1 MEDKLFYFPQS
12 PGDVLWKDVKSSVQ
26 TQTTEWS
33 VKKDVSDVRVGTLN
47 LNNVHKLY
55 VTLIGGGGSGSLGE
69 KRPKNNT
76 AEYARDNNAYTA
88 YTNMCPL
95 PGCGGGGAATIFRIP
110 IILIQSQ
117 QTFVDYTVGRGGEG
131 MFDVSSTPIKPW
143 EERVG
148 KNGED
153 TSVIIRQQNAQ
164 NVEKVFKIKAIGG
177 GGGGVVGSIY
187 SRESIYNMT
196 SSSVAHIWDWSFGM
210 EHRIDD
216 VAVQYVPNAQ
226 YYNPNEYGEGR
237 YQWWNIRHGDDINSP
252 EYYQYTHFNR
262 LAENWTAITK
272 LPVYSHIAFH
282 RELEFPI
289 GSDLNSESAT
299 NRNEYIPYNFLTHG
313 VDGINRMEYL
323 KPYDKITL
331 PDISPNPERYFG
343 AGFKDSDP
351 GSSNYNGLVDTTG
364 DFKKFPNITPTSTY
378 YGFLWQYAGD
388 RHYVDNRE
396 WVQIW
401 DYNEGRLQNHPRYY
415 LRTGNTYMC
424 KDRGADFPKDNYLP
438 SMSPSRE
445 KITLFAIGKDDIV
458 LNRWS
463 EEFKSLMK
471 HYGGPIKKIPQPKG
485 TTGAFGGAGGGF
497 LHYDDPTPQTLSG
510 LYGGRSMYNVW
521 KIPESGRGG
530 NPYPK
535 KITNTINVKQLDAS
549 GLEGAYHYW
558 GGEGYEDADSRGAN
572 SKMTTFFIPGSGGGS
587 LDYVHQN
594 KRISRRKYSG
604 QEVDFKDIYPA
615 LSESPYTNVDDRVFK
630 WFAEHY
636 EELATGGKITYEGRD
651 PSNNAYISR
660 LYMND
665 LYGTHKINFL
675 NRGETGA
682 RPTTDLLMIFGAGGG
697 GGKAFYYTPGNGQ
710 ENPDMEPNFPEYG
723 CGSGGS
729 CSLNVDGEAVII
741 GVPTGSVD
749 FYLRKMIEYNE
760 SALYINFHNAARA
773 RIDGALSGVIL
784 AIVLLNIAISIA
796 TLFAPGVFQSI
807 QGAAFAGKKA
817 GKAATIG
824 QKLARLIMKVVKWFK
839 KGFKWISKKLKSL
852 RRHLQALFYK
862 LYSGGSFADNLAFV
876 KQTDKAEKL
885 AKIAESAA
893 ESAKLLQLAESG
905 QKWKYHLKKLPSKL
919 LALATGDIGEAV
931 VDSFDDIVVTTQKVG
946 GKTVKVAQI
955 QNRLFQAVF
964 GKTMKK
970 LKPILDAAKLAK
982 QAKKAAQKAEK
993 VARIGKLS
1001 EGAADVGR
1009 EFGKVINKVDNLD
1022 NIAKNAD
1029 TVKSVDNAKAATT
1042 VVENSTDQAKMQ
1054 KAYDDI
1060 KDGIQKALA
1069 ENGGKG
1075 KPSAFDVKKSLENSG
1090 LNQLEQQKVMSRLS
1104 DDMISNPTK
1113 RVFNNVTPEN
1123 RKVFEAFHDDVDKL
1137 SLGLDK
1143 QVASTNPLQ
1152 AADITDPDVIMKP
1165 RGDPEAL
1172 EDAAKIMT
1180 PEQRAAFFDFYNKN
1194 YTKLDPNSK
1203 LNMDN
1208 LAELMADQNQV
1219 LKYKF
1224 VPNSNTL
1231 QFMRTVQGQV
1241 DKTLDFASGFKVNDE
1256 LVKIFN
1262 DFPGIKNLAKNGQPA
1277 SKAMMVSNAFN
1288 KGDNMIKF
1296 MNQNPNMMDEFVD
1309 MFKKGDF
1316 SKKVKANADNFVP
1329 VANAPI
1335 ARAYDGKELKKF
1347 LNKATKNAEFKKVI
1361 ATNPAKLEELKS
1373 LMKMSD
1379 TDFANAKLFV
1389 FGKLSGDPDTI
1400 PHLLKNMNPDDLK
1413 NIKATFANEDVMNHP
1428 FFRNVRNYL
1437 DGQKQKGIANVV
1449 DGKVRLVIDGDDVTG
1464 MMDEFYDLKK
1474 ANLEKKLDDPNALVL
1489 EDVNMVDEFDNTLR
1503 YNEKKLGDVNEKKL
1517 RDAGFDLDGAK
1528 RADSDGLNN
1537 LYDNVK
1543 ATDLQNKIY
1552 NHEKLLDDNFV
1563 KATNQLDPFN
1573 PNYTAQYN
1581 ALNDAYR
1588 TNKKNLDD
1596 VWKQLEEFKNSPMSQ
1611 KKFVDG
1617 PRRPV
1622 PELGKTELD
1631 FKNMGLDDVK
1641 QKDIDNLADAKNG
1654 ANQDALDAMK
1664 NKVDNKKAALES
1676 EIAQKKTE
1684 LADIQRRNK
1693 EIDLRNEAKLKEY
1706 EQTRLA
1712 GDAEYKKKMTE
1723 YDKNN
1728 DELIKTK
1735 AELEEGKK
1743 VNAELDDIKNYNDE
1757 QVKELE
1763 KHLAGLTVHRNNDGD
1778 LIFEDGLDYYFQ
1790 KDKNS
1795 PFVRVTNGSLPELKY
1810 KDVDS
1815 LMIDGR
1821 RVNIKVSDGFA
1832 EVGGKKYPINDK
1844 GMITIDGKNYEVWG
1858 GKSYV
1863 KNPKTNITKKT
1874 NLITLADDTAPNSF
1888 SKLRLEKPGTV
1899 PANNAKLAT
1908 QRTRDV
1914 FTQNDMKSLLGRF
1927 ELKKPTKQRV
1937 NTKALEDKIKV
1948 LELNKPTPPDVGPF
1962 KPENRIPEV
1971 EIPKSDPIDALNDTS
1986 KRLED
1991 MKKYTGI
1998 NNYKPT
2004 PPTPP
2009 KPFTPKQAPLESTIN
2024 LSPVPLQGS
2033 QYVDPPVPENN
2044 YEYLFQVISD
2054 PDVSRPPPVK
2064 KPKNLV
2070 ENPVRPMQKRG
2081 SMKPDMLVGKGY
2093 VKSELMLEWVR
2104 MNINTL
2110 IFRLGYRVIRTLNKL
2125 FNTNE
2130 FSKLRT
2136 IKYEDLSDN
2145 GEIEPSIMLS
2155 PAVEPYNYIKTC
2167 AQDVLE
2173 KKSKIDDTRLYVYQE
2188 IFMDIFEY
2196 PIKIQKSEID
2206 NELIALLMEQR
2217 RRGIAIDLEYV
2228 RATIDYNNLSIYN
2241 KLNYQYIFDDFQ
2253 KVQGLLFGQ
2262 INTIRKN
2269 HMVFV

>member
-33 VKKDVSDVRVGTLN
+33 VKKDVSDVRVDTLN

-76 AEYARDNNAYTA
+76 AEYARDNNSYTA

-110 IILIQSQ
+110 IILIQSH
-117 QTFVDYTVGRGGEG
+117 QTFVDYTVGSGGEG
-131 MFDVSSTPIKPW
+131 TFDVSSTPIKSW
-143 EERVG
+143 QERVG

-153 TSVIIRQQNAQ
+153 TSVIIRQQNSQ
-164 NVEKVFKIKAIGG
+164 NVETKVFKIKAIGG
-177 GGGGVVGSIY
+177 GGGGVVGY
-187 SRESIYNMT
+187 THSRESIYNMT
-196 SSSVAHIWDWSFGM
+196 SASVAHIWDWSFGM

-216 VAVQYVPNAQ
+216 IAVQYVNEAQ

-237 YQWWNIRHGDDINSP
+237 HQWWNIRHGDDPDDLN
-252 EYYQYTHFNR
+252 YFQYTHFNR

-289 GSDLNSESAT
+289 GRDLNSESAA

-313 VDGINRMEYL
+313 EHGISRMEYL

-331 PDISPNPERYFG
+331 PDFSANPERYFG
-343 AGFKDSDP
+343 GGFAQSDP
-351 GSSNYNGLVDTTG
+351 GSAIYNALVDLTG
-364 DFKKFPNITPTSTY
+364 DFKKFPKTTPTSTY

-388 RHYVDNRE
+388 KHYKDDRE

-401 DYNEGRLQNHPRYY
+401 DYNVDRLQNHPRYY
-415 LRTGNTYMC
+415 LRTGNTYLC

-438 SMSPSRE
+438 SMTPSRQ
-445 KITLFAIGKDDIV
+445 KITLFANGKEDIV

-463 EEFKSLMK
+463 QEFTSLMQ

-497 LHYDDPTPQTLSG
+497 LHYDDPTPLRLHG
-510 LYGGRSMYNVW
+510 LYGGQSMYNVW

-535 KITNTINVKQLDAS
+535 KITNTINVRQLDAS

-558 GGEGYEDADSRGAN
+558 GGDGYEDADSRGAN

-594 KRISRRKYSG
+594 KRISRRKYTG

-615 LSESPYTNVDDRVFK
+615 FSESPYTNIDDRVFK

-675 NRGETGA
+675 NRGETGE

-697 GGKAFYYTPGNGQ
+697 GGRAFYYTPGNGQ
-710 ENPDMEPNFPEYG
+710 ENPDMEPNFPGYG

-729 CSLNVDGEAVII
+729 CSLNVDGEAAII
-741 GVPTGSVD
+741 GLPTGSVD

-760 SALYINFHNAARA
+760 SRLYINFHNSARS
-773 RIDGALSGVIL
+773 RIDGALAGVVL
-784 AIVLLNIAISIA
+784 AVIVLNIVIA
-796 TLFAPGVFQSI
+796 VVSKLLPGVFESI
-807 QGAAFAGKKA
+807 QAAAIA
-817 GKAATIG
+817 GKAAGKGASVG
-824 QKLARLIMKVVKWFK
+824 QKIARVIMKIVKWVK
-839 KGFKWISKKLKSL
+839 KAYKWVSKKLKTV
-852 RRHLQALFYK
+852 RQYLQAAFYK
-862 LYSGGSFADNLAFV
+862 LYSGGSFADNLAYI
-876 KQTDKAEKL
+876 KETDKLEKL
-885 AKIAESAA
+885 AKIADAAA

-905 QKWKYHLKKLPSKL
+905 QKWKYHLKKIPSKL
-919 LALATGDIGEAV
+919 LSFVTGDIGDTF
-931 VDSFDDIVVTTQKVG
+931 VDSFDDIVIETQEIG
-946 GKTVKVAQI
+946 GKSVKIAKI
-955 QNRLFQAVF
+955 QNKIFQAVF
-964 GKTMKK
+964 GKIMKK
-970 LKPILDAAKLAK
+970 ITPILDAAKLAK
-982 QAKKAAQKAEK
+982 QSKKAARKAEK
-993 VARIGKLS
+993 IAKFGKIS
-1001 EGAADVGR
+1001 EGVSDVGR
-1009 EFGKVINKVDNLD
+1009 DFGKVFNKADNID

-1029 TVKSVDNAKAATT
+1029 AVKSVDQAKAASNL
-1042 VVENSTDQAKMQ
+1042 VENSTDQAKMQ
-1054 KAYDDI
+1054 KAYDDM

-1075 KPSAFDVKKSLENSG
+1075 KPSAFDVKKSLEDSG
-1090 LNQLEQQKVMSRLS
+1090 LNQLEQQKVMNRLS
-1104 DDMISNPTK
+1104 EDMLNNPTK
-1113 RVFNNVTPEN
+1113 KVFNNVTDDN
-1123 RKVFEAFHDDVDKL
+1123 RKVFESFHNDVDKL

-1152 AADITDPDVIMKP
+1152 AIDITEVEVIMKP

-1172 EDAAKIMT
+1172 EDSAKILT
-1180 PEQRAAFFDFYNKN
+1180 PEQRTAFFDYYNKN

-1203 LNMDN
+1203 MNMEN
-1208 LAELMADQNQV
+1208 LAELMGDQTQV
-1219 LKYKF
+1219 LKYKI

-1231 QFMRTVQGQV
+1231 EFMRTVQGQV
-1241 DKTLDFASGFKVNDE
+1241 DKTLDFASGLKVNDE

-1262 DFPGIKNLAKNGQPA
+1262 DFPGVKNLAKNGQPA
-1277 SKAMMVSNAFN
+1277 SKAMLVSNAFN

-1296 MNQNPNMMDEFVD
+1296 MNQNPDMMDEFVD

-1316 SKKVKANADNFVP
+1316 SKKVNANANNFVP
-1329 VANAPI
+1329 IANAPI
-1335 ARAYDGKELKKF
+1335 ARTYDSKELKKF

-1389 FGKLSGDPDTI
+1389 FGKLSGEPDTI
-1400 PHLLKNMNPDDLK
+1400 PHLLKNMTPDELK
-1413 NIKATFANEDVMNHP
+1413 KIKTTFANDDVMKHP
-1428 FFRNVRNYL
+1428 FFSNVRNYL

-1464 MMDEFYDLKK
+1464 VMDEFYDLKK
-1474 ANLEKKLDDPNALVL
+1474 ANLEKKLNDPNALVI
-1489 EDVNMVDEFDNTLR
+1489 EDLDMVDEFDNTLR
-1503 YNEKKLGDVNEKKL
+1503 YNEKKLGDVGEKKL

-1543 ATDLQNKIY
+1543 ATDLQNKIS
-1552 NHEKLLDDNFV
+1552 NHQKILDDNFTN
-1563 KATNQLDPFN
+1563 ATNQLDRAN

-1581 ALNDAYR
+1581 KLNDAYQA
-1588 TNKKNLDD
+1588 NKKNLDD
-1596 VWKQLEEFKNSPMSQ
+1596 VWKQLEEYKNAPASQ
-1611 KKFVDG
+1611 KKFVDR
-1617 PRRPV
+1617 PPRPV

-1641 QKDIDNLADAKNG
+1641 QKDIDNLADARNG

-1664 NKVDNKKAALES
+1664 NKVDNRKAQLES

-1684 LADIQRRNK
+1684 LADIQQKNK
-1693 EIDLRNEAKLKEY
+1693 DIDLRNDAKLKEY

-1712 GDAEYKKKMTE
+1712 GDAEYQKKMKEFETNQVE
-1723 YDKNN
+1723 IDKA
-1728 DELIKTK
+1728 K

-1743 VNAELDDIKNYNDE
+1743 INAELDEIKAKNDE
-1757 QVKELE
+1757 QIKEFE
-1763 KHLAGLTVHRNNDGD
+1763 KQHPGLTIHRNDNGD
-1778 LIFEDGLDYYFQ
+1778 VLYQQGLDYNYQ
-1790 KDKNS
+1790 VGDEYKRVKN
-1795 PFVRVTNGSLPELKY
+1795 GKLPELKF
-1810 KDVDS
+1810 KNKE
-1815 LMIDGR
+1815 L
-1821 RVNIKVSDGFA
+1821 NIN
-1832 EVGGKKYPINDK
+1832 GKKVEILDTYAIYDGKKIPIENGK
-1844 GMITIDGKNYEVWG
+1844 VKIDGKNYDVWSNSKFNKQ
-1858 GKSYV
+1858 GKR
-1863 KNPKTNITKKT
+1863 TNIISLDNNVNNPNNFT
-1874 NLITLADDTAPNSF
+1874 NLTLETGVIQPSSVVATNGFNQQRA
-1888 SKLRLEKPGTV
+1888 V
-1899 PANNAKLAT
+1899 VAK
-1908 QRTRDV
+1908 
-1914 FTQNDMKSLLGRF
+1914 NDMKSLLAKLNL
-1927 ELKKPTKQRV
+1927 ELTPSPRPRV
-1937 NTKALEDKIKV
+1937 NTQALEDKIKV
-1948 LELNKPTPPDVGPF
+1948 LELNKPIAPDFGPF
-1962 KPENRIPEV
+1962 KPESRIPEI
-1971 EIPKSDPIDALNDTS
+1971 EIPKQDPIDVLNDTS
-1986 KRLED
+1986 KRLDE
-1991 MKKYTGI
+1991 MKKYSGL

-2009 KPFTPKQAPLESTIN
+2009 KAFTPKKPPLESTIN
-2024 LSPVPLQGS
+2024 LSPVPLQGT

-2054 PDVSRPPPVK
+2054 PDVARPPPVK
-2064 KPKNLV
+2064 KPKNLI
-2070 ENPVRPMQKRG
+2070 ENPIPPMQKRG
-2081 SMKPDMLVGKGY
+2081 SMNPDMLVGKGY
-2093 VKSELMLEWVR
+2093 VKSELMIKWVS

-2130 FSKLRT
+2130 FSKFRT

-2167 AQDVLE
+2167 AQDVLG

-2228 RATIDYNNLSIYN
+2228 RETIDYNNLSIYN
-2241 KLNYQYIFDDFQ
+2241 KLNYQYLFDDFH